1 MVQIATLEQQLTNIR
16 PKRDRSAASCIE
28 SVIPR
33 ENTFTTVEILA
44 ALEALDPGRIWNRR
58 TIDNHISKLRAY
70 GLVRRLKRANLQ
82 ERAIYVRSD
91 SENHG
96 GPLGDKTL
104 IEVIGMILTRPMNP
118 TEIVVAVREAGYRSL
133 MTGKMLRNHVQGRD

>member
-1 MVQIATLEQQLTNIR
+1 MAQARADYEVALVQIATLEQGLTGIR

-33 ENTFTTVEILA
+33 EATFSTVEILA
-44 ALEALDPGRIWNRR
+44 GLEALDPGRIWNKR
-58 TIDNHISKLRAY
+58 TVDNHLSKLRAV
-70 GLVRRLKRANLQ
+70 GLVRRLKRANLH

-91 SENHG
+91 SANHG

-104 IEVIGMILTRPMNP
+104 IDVIGMVLTRP
-118 TEIVVAVREAGYRSL
+118 
-133 MTGKMLRNHVQGRD
+133 